1 MIKRPSP
8 GDTEQDIL
16 KMQSDFLLEQ
26 YKDKSFEPAAKVVK
40 VERAKSMF
48 TNYFYKVCKI
58 ICAC

>member
-26 YKDKSFEPAAKVVK
+26 YKDKTFEPAAKVVK
-40 VERAKSMF
+40 VASAKGKSARVRA
-48 TNYFYKVCKI
+48 
-58 ICAC
+58 